1 MAEGNVAIAVP
12 SDPERARSVLAKGRR
27 LARTLGVGWV
37 AVRVQVPPAG
47 GGTTRHLR
55 ELVTTLG
62 GRLLSVEAEDVARGV
77 IDLSCREG
85 AHLLVI
91 GASSRWPFMRRLRRG
106 TTERI
111 LEARP
116 PFDVVVAAPGSAR

>member
-12 SDPERARSVLAKGRR
+12 SDPERARAVLARGRR
-27 LARTLGVGWV
+27 IARSLGLGWV
-37 AVRVQVPPAG
+37 AVRVQVPRVGAE
-47 GGTTRHLR
+47 TTRRLL

-62 GRLLSVEAEDVARGV
+62 GRLLCAEAEDVARAV

-85 AHLLVI
+85 ARVLVI
-91 GASSRWPFMRRLRRG
+91 GASCRPRLIRRLKRG

-116 PFDVVVAAPGSAR
+116 PFDVVVAAQGVVR